1 MSAVFEEVSFIFD
14 SKEKSMT
21 TQFFRNNIYGVF
33 ISSMQST
40 LLLFTHPQRGDD
52 QIEYAAGSFDHKSCG
67 GVELSYESS
76 IDTLKKGFQ

>member
-21 TQFFRNNIYGVF
+21 TQFFRNDLYGVF
-33 ISSMQST
+33 DSSMRST

-52 QIEYAAGSFDHKSCG
+52 QIEHAAGSFDHKSCG
-67 GVELSYESS
+67 GVKPSYASS
-76 IDTLKKGFQ
+76 MDTLKKGVQ